1 MFKEKG
7 SVFGLFATFVTGVV
21 NILAVFLL
29 VLDALALLCEG
40 QVAKHTVVKLMIT
53 LVNAS

>member
-1 MFKEKG
+1 MFQEKG
-7 SVFGLFATFVTGVV
+7 SVFSLLATFVTGVV
-21 NILAVFLL
+21 NILAVLLL

-40 QVAKHTVVKLMIT
+40 QVAKHTVVKLMVT